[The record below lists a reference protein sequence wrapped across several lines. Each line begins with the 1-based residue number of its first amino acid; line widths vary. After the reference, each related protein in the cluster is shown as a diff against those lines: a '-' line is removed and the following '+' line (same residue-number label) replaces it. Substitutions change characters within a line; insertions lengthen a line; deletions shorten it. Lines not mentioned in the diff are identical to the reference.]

1 VQFEH
6 PRFGSAAGMQYLRAA
21 ERLVREAA
29 ASKVLR

>member
-1 VQFEH
+1 V
-6 PRFGSAAGMQYLRAA
+6 RKSADRAQEAGFLLKDDA